1 MTAIDRFPR
10 RFRSMLAVPALLVM
24 ASCGTDDG
32 LGKRY
37 PVSGTVTYNGNP
49 LEKGDISFVSED
61 LKNNFGA
68 TGIITNGS
76 YTLST
81 GGNDD
86 GAQAG
91 KYKVTITPKKT
102 FSPKPRQTFRK
113 SREEKILN
121 SPRSTPQKPKR
132 QPKASS
138 PPATAIRAPRPSRPR
153 SRHNPTRSTSRS
165 PTPTPR
171 QSHPCRRKAKA
182 AKDHSVRRVSVW
194 RASHGTVEPPESQSG
209 LLAESPLTRPSPA

>member
-1 MTAIDRFPR
+1 MPSLKLMVVLNRLSR
-10 RFRSMLAVPALLVM
+10 RFQAILAVPVLLII

-61 LKNNFGA
+61 LRNNLGA
-68 TGIITNGS
+68 SGPITNGS

-91 KYKVTITPKKT
+91 KYKVTITAKEDFYSKAKAVFQKESGRQDPG
-102 FSPKPRQTFRK
+102 FVPQQFLPRRK
-113 SREEKILN
+113 
-121 SPRSTPQKPKR
+121 QKPK
-132 QPKASS
+132 ALS
-138 PPATAIRAPRPSRPR
+138 PPATAIRAPRP
-153 SRHNPTRSTSRS
+153 
-165 PTPTPR
+165 
-171 QSHPCRRKAKA
+171 
-182 AKDHSVRRVSVW
+182 
-194 RASHGTVEPPESQSG
+194 
-209 LLAESPLTRPSPA
+209 